1 MIFIPLKLAKMHI
14 LIYWGKVGLIY
25 IYIVLTV
32 RLSLPNIISLKY
44 TSEILKKK
52 ITLAANDY

>member
-1 MIFIPLKLAKMHI
+1 MHI